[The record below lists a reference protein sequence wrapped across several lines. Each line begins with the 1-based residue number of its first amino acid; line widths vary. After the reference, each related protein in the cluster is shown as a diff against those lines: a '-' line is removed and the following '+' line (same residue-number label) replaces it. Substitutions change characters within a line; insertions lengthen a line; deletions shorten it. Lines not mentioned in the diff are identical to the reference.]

1 MKDFYKR
8 IQLSLSTLIV
18 PENMYELCALMNY
31 VFIYK
36 ISKQHYIRLSFYVEL
51 HKYIMPIWF
60 CQ

>member
-1 MKDFYKR
+1 
-8 IQLSLSTLIV
+8 
-18 PENMYELCALMNY
+18 MNY